1 MNALENVLT
10 LPVATAGKP
19 MPRSARAILALLEGL
34 EHGSL
39 EVRLPDGASLRFG
52 QPRSDQSAAVLEV
65 ASWSVFDWVIER
77 GDVGFAEA
85 WIDGHWHSPDLT
97 ALLTLLANNRQA
109 LAKAVYGRWWAL
121 ISARLRHLLNANTRA
136 GSRRNIMA
144 HYDLGNDF
152 YRQWLDP
159 TMSYS
164 SALYSSTAPR
174 SLAAAQL
181 AKYRRILQRIDA
193 QPGQRVL
200 EIGCGWGAFAET
212 AAREAGLEVVG
223 LTLSPAQLQYARER
237 MRVAGVDRQVHI
249 ELRDYRDLVGEQF
262 DHIVSIEMF
271 EAVGERWWP
280 SYFATLQKLLAP
292 TGRALVQSITIRDEL
307 FARYRRSTDFIQQH
321 VFPGGML
328 PSPSVF
334 GQQAA
339 RAGLAVN
346 DSFAFGGDYARTLAQ
361 WSANFEQQWPA
372 IAAQGFDERFRR
384 LWRFYLAYCQAGF
397 NSGATDV
404 MQFELA
410 HAR

>member
-1 MNALENVLT
+1 
-10 LPVATAGKP
+10 
-19 MPRSARAILALLEGL
+19 ARAVLALLEGI

-39 EVRLPDGASLRFG
+39 EVRLPDGGTACFG
-52 QPRSDQSAAVLEV
+52 QASSGQRSAVLELGQ
-65 ASWSVFDWVIER
+65 WSVFDQVLER

-85 WIDGHWHSPDLT
+85 WIDGDWHSPDLT
-97 ALLTLLANNRQA
+97 ALLTLLAENRQA
-109 LAKAVYGRWWAL
+109 LSRAVYGQWWGL
-121 ISARLRHLLNANTRA
+121 LSARLRHLLNANTRA
-136 GSRRNIMA
+136 GARRNIMA

-164 SALYSSTAPR
+164 SALYSTDAPR
-174 SLAAAQL
+174 SMASAQL
-181 AKYRRILQRIDA
+181 AKYRRILHRLDA
-193 QPGQRVL
+193 RPGQRVL

-212 AAREAGLEVVG
+212 AAREAGLQVVG
-223 LTLSPAQLQYARER
+223 LTLSPAQQQFARRR
-237 MRVAGVDRQVHI
+237 MLLAGVEQQVQI
-249 ELRDYRDLVGEQF
+249 ELRDYRDLLGEQF

-280 SYFATLQKLLAP
+280 TYFNSLQQMLAP
-292 TGRALVQSITIRDEL
+292 SGRAVVQSITIADEL
-307 FARYRRSTDFIQQH
+307 FARYRRGTDFIQQH

-334 GQQAA
+334 KEQAA
-339 RAGLAVN
+339 RAGLVVG
-346 DSFAFGGDYARTLAQ
+346 DAFPFGRDYSRTLAE
-361 WSANFEQQWPA
+361 WSANFERQWPA
-372 IAAQGFDERFRR
+372 IETQGFDERFRR